1 MGHMAIDVEKPGP
14 GRRIE
19 LYVKP
24 GCPYCAEAQT
34 FYRRAGLTFEAYNA
48 QDDPATKRRM
58 LELAG
63 GNPTTPAIVIDGV
76 YVQSGWGKPPRG

>member
-1 MGHMAIDVEKPGP
+1 MDVKTLGP
-14 GRRIE
+14 GHTIE

-24 GCPYCAEAQT
+24 GCPYCAEAEA
-34 FYRRAGLTFEAYNA
+34 FYRRKGLQYKAYNA
-48 QDDPATKRRM
+48 QDNASTKRRM

-76 YVQSGWGKPPRG
+76 YVQSGWGQPPRG